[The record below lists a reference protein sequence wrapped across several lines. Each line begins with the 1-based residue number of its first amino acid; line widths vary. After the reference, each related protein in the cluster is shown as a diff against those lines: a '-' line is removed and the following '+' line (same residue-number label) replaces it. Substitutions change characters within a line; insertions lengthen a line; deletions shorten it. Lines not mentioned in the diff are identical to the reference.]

1 MNRIK
6 AGDTVRWTK
15 GRDRQDSEKNT
26 GKVRR
31 VLLKEGRAIVE
42 GVNVHKKHAR
52 PGQQAR
58 QAGIIDLELPIQLAN
73 LALVCSKCGKPTRV
87 GFRVLEDGS
96 RARYCKK
103 CGELT

>member
-6 AGDTVRWTK
+6 AGDMVRVAK
-15 GRDRQDSEKNT
+15 GRDRQDPDRNH

-31 VLLKEGRAIVE
+31 VMPKEGRAIVE
-42 GVNVHKKHAR
+42 GVNIHQKHQT

-58 QAGIIDLELPIQLAN
+58 QAGIIDVELSIPLAN
-73 LALVCSKCGKPTRV
+73 LALICSKCGKPTRV
-87 GFRVLEDGS
+87 GVRVLDDGS
-96 RARYCKK
+96 RARFCKK